1 MTTFPL
7 PSLTVQPFD
16 PPSATPTQR
25 LAVGQLL
32 TDSHAFAL
40 PDDPPLKPELEA
52 LSLTHVSPGE
62 AVRHF
67 AVWDGDR
74 AVAWG
79 SLGYSLTQ
87 NLHAAHARLIVHPEA
102 RRQGLGRAVAEAL
115 QEAAREEGRR
125 LVTCG
130 TTSQVPAGEAFA
142 RTLGA
147 EPALPMRQSQLDLA
161 GLDRELLDRWTTR
174 PEADPYRLHLW
185 TRIPEAFLSR
195 MITMMEVMN
204 TAPRGD
210 LEVDDWRITPEMVRA
225 WEGMIEEAGEVRPIL
240 AAEDT
245 RTGELMGYTET
256 FWHPDRAALVYQGA
270 TAVRPEARGQGL
282 GKWLKAQML
291 RHVLTDFPGAR
302 WVRTNNAEENAAML
316 GINVALGFR
325 PWASFTEWQ
334 VRLG

>member
-1 MTTFPL
+1 MTTFPT
-7 PSLTVQPFD
+7 PRLTVQPFD
-16 PPSATPTQR
+16 PPTASHEQR

-40 PDDPPLKPELEA
+40 PDDPPLNPELEA
-52 LSLTHVSPGE
+52 LGLTHVSPGE

-87 NLHAAHARLIVHPEA
+87 NLHAAHARLIVHPDL
-102 RRQGLGRAVAEAL
+102 RRQGLGRAVAGAL
-115 QEAAREEGRR
+115 RDAAREQGRR

-161 GLDRELLDRWTTR
+161 GLDRELLGRWTAR
-174 PEADPYRLHLW
+174 PEGDPYRLHLW
-185 TRIPEAFLSR
+185 TRIPEEFLAR
-195 MITMMEVMN
+195 MVTLMEVMN

-210 LEVDDWRITPEMVRA
+210 LEVDDWQITPEMVRA
-225 WEGMIEEAGEVRPIL
+225 WEGMIEEAGEVRLLL

-256 FWHPDRAALVYQGA
+256 FWHQGRAALVYQGA

-291 RHVLTDFPGAR
+291 EQVLASCPGAR

-316 GINVALGFR
+316 GINVALGFQ